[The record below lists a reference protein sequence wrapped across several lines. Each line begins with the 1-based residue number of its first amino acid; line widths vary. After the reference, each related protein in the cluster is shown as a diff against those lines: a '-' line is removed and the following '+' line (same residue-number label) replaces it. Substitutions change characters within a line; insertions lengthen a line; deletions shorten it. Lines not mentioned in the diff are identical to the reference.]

1 MSEDS
6 GRLKKLRKKD
16 KMANII
22 PAILAR
28 DSIEFAQRIRLVESS
43 VEFVQID
50 VMDKKFVPFKSWAEP
65 EVIKTIPTPLKYEL
79 HLMVADPL
87 TEIKRWKDIKNVK
100 RVIFHIEV
108 KKDAG
113 RIVSALKRKKYKV
126 GIAINPRTP
135 LSKIEKLISRIDTVL
150 FLGVTPGKSGQKFQ
164 PNVLK
169 KIQDLR
175 KRFPKVIISVDG
187 GVDLKNAPKL
197 LAAGADTLCAAST
210 VYKSK
215 SPKKVIYQFKNLKK

>member
-1 MSEDS
+1 M
-6 GRLKKLRKKD
+6 KKSNSKK
-16 KMANII
+16 KGKAGGVNII

-28 DSIEFAQRIRLVESS
+28 DAIEFAQRLRLVESS

-50 VMDKKFVPFKSWAEP
+50 VMDKKFVPYKSWAEP

-87 TEIKRWKDIKNVK
+87 AEIKKWKDIKNVK

-108 KKDAG
+108 KKDQKP
-113 RIVSALKRKKYKV
+113 IVQALKRKKYKV

-135 LSKIEKLISRIDTVL
+135 ISKIEKLITKIDTVL
-150 FLGVTPGKSGQKFQ
+150 FLGVTPGRSGQKFQ
-164 PNVLK
+164 PGVLK

-175 KRFPKVIISVDG
+175 KKFPKVTISIDG
-187 GVDLKNAPKL
+187 GVDLKNASKI
-197 LAAGADTLCAAST
+197 LASGADTLCAAST
-210 VYKSK
+210 IYKSK
-215 SPKKVIYQFKNLKK
+215 SPKKVIYQFKNLKTN